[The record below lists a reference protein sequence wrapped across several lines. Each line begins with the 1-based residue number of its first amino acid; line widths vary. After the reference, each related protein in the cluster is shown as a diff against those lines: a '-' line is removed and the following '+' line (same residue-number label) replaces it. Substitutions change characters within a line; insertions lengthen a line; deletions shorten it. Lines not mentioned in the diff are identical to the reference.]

1 MDVSQY
7 LADSPPTVVPL
18 VIKPHFEALT
28 NEQKLYAHHIS
39 KAAFFGTRII
49 LRQVSPESEPIYNL
63 IIALHKH
70 CNGDWASLAKDAG
83 VGNDELQHVL
93 QYFTQFL
100 GNLGN
105 YKGFGDV
112 KFIPR
117 CSSQTIAALAAKASV
132 AEKFYEQCKSAI
144 YADGGKPA
152 LMHFGFPGQG
162 HMSTYYPESPNITRE
177 EIEKVGELLGA
188 KGILPENT
196 RVRKTKA
203 GDYEVL
209 IASAL
214 SKPPPEGSDA
224 GEVTTWELSSPLEG
238 KKVSLVFGDHQ
249 EEMAKIALHMKKAGL
264 HAANDTQKMMMI
276 AYAKSFGT
284 GSLKA
289 FKVSQKLWVKDQSPE
304 VESNIGFIET
314 YRDPAGIR
322 GEWEG
327 MVAMV
332 NKERTRAFQNLVEAA
347 PAAIPKL
354 PWSKD
359 FEKDE
364 FSAPDFT
371 SLEVLSFASSG
382 VPAGIN
388 IPNYDDIRQQIG
400 FKNVSLGNVLG
411 AKAPN
416 EPIPFIRP
424 EDLELYQE
432 NRDAAFEVQVG
443 IHELLGHGT
452 GKLLQE
458 TSPGVFNFD
467 HKDRPVSPIT
477 KKQIST
483 YYGPSQTYSTVFGP
497 TASSYE
503 ECRAECVAMAL
514 SCDFSLLKIF
524 GFGDG
529 EIDMSGK
536 AGDVLYASYL
546 SMARAGVVALEFWD
560 PKSKKW
566 GQIHMQARYSIL
578 KTFLGAGDSFC
589 RLDSKQ
595 DDLSDLTIH
604 LDRNKILTH
613 GRPAVE
619 AYLQQLHIFKS
630 TADVK
635 AGREL
640 YERMTSVE
648 GNFWAEK
655 VRGQVLKKKT
665 PRKVFVMAN
674 TVEVAGG
681 KVELKEYES
690 SMEGMI
696 RSWAE
701 REV

>member
-1 MDVSQY
+1 M
-7 LADSPPTVVPL
+7 
-18 VIKPHFEALT
+18 IK
-28 NEQKLYAHHIS
+28 
-39 KAAFFGTRII
+39 
-49 LRQVSPESEPIYNL
+49 
-63 IIALHKH
+63 
-70 CNGDWASLAKDAG
+70 
-83 VGNDELQHVL
+83 
-93 QYFTQFL
+93 
-100 GNLGN
+100 
-105 YKGFGDV
+105 
-112 KFIPR
+112 
-117 CSSQTIAALAAKASV
+117 
-132 AEKFYEQCKSAI
+132 
-144 YADGGKPA
+144 
-152 LMHFGFPGQG
+152 
-162 HMSTYYPESPNITRE
+162 HMSTYYPDSPDITRE
-177 EIEKVGELLGA
+177 EIEKVGDLLSS

-196 RVRKTKA
+196 RIRKSKA

-224 GEVTTWELSSPLEG
+224 GDTTTWELSSPLQG
-238 KKVSLVFGDHQ
+238 RKVSLMFGDHQ
-249 EEMAKIALHMKKAGL
+249 EEMARIALHIKKAGL
-264 HAANDTQKMMMI
+264 HAANDTQKKMMDE
-276 AYAKSFGT
+276 YAKSFGT

-289 FKVSQKLWVKDQSPE
+289 FKESQKLWVKDKGPQ

-332 NKERTRAFQNLVEAA
+332 NKERTRAFQKLVEAA
-347 PAAIPKL
+347 PAVIPKL

-371 SLEVLSFASSG
+371 SLEVLTFTGSG

-411 AKAPN
+411 AKAAN
-416 EPIPFIRP
+416 EPIPFIRSQ
-424 EDLELYQE
+424 DLDLYQD

-458 TSPGVFNFD
+458 TSPGVFNFS
-467 HKDRPVSPIT
+467 HKEPPISPVNQKPIT
-477 KKQIST
+477 T
-483 YYGPSQTYSTVFGP
+483 YYKPSETYSTVFGP
-497 TASSYE
+497 TASSCE

-514 SCDFSLLKIF
+514 SCDFSLLRIF

-529 EIDMSGK
+529 TVDMSGK

-560 PKSKKW
+560 PKSGKW

-578 KTFLGAGDSFC
+578 KTFLDAGDGFC
-589 RLDSKQ
+589 TLEYNKLD
-595 DDLSDLTIH
+595 DDLSDLAIH

-619 AYLQQLHIFKS
+619 AYLQRLHIFKS
-630 TADVK
+630 TADVE
-635 AGREL
+635 AGRAL
-640 YERMTSVE
+640 YERMTAVE
-648 GNFWAEK
+648 GQFWTER
-655 VRGQVLKKKT
+655 VRGVVLRKKA
-665 PRKVFVMAN
+665 PRKVFVMGN
-674 TVEVAGG
+674 TVEGEDG
-681 KVELKEYES
+681 KVELREYES
-690 SMEGMI
+690 SLEGMV

>member
-1 MDVSQY
+1 M
-7 LADSPPTVVPL
+7 
-18 VIKPHFEALT
+18 
-28 NEQKLYAHHIS
+28 
-39 KAAFFGTRII
+39 
-49 LRQVSPESEPIYNL
+49 SPESEPIYNL

-214 SKPPPEGSDA
+214 SKPPPEGSDV

-264 HAANDTQKMMMI
+264 HAANDTQKTMMI

-382 VPAGIN
+382 IPAGIN

-589 RLDSKQ
+589 RLDSKK

-648 GNFWAEK
+648 GSF
-655 VRGQVLKKKT
+655 
-665 PRKVFVMAN
+665 
-674 TVEVAGG
+674 
-681 KVELKEYES
+681 
-690 SMEGMI
+690 
-696 RSWAE
+696 
-701 REV
+701 